1 MLSINLIPGAI
12 NDLIATVIE
21 THCLTKADRY
31 GMMAAILDESTTDE
45 ERGSLDLLRK
55 ANANFSCVLLL
66 RVGFRCVMS

>member
-12 NDLIATVIE
+12 NELLATVRD

-45 ERGSLDLLRK
+45 ERGCLDRLLRSFAK
-55 ANANFSCVLLL
+55 GQIQVSDDLSLQ
-66 RVGFRCVMS
+66 